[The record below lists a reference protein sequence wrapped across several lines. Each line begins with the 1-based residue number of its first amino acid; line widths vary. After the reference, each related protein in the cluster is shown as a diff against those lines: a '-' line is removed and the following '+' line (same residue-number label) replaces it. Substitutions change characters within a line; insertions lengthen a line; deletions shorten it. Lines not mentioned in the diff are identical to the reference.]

1 MSIMLVS
8 TEDAKL
14 FLGLKTEDEHDDLIE
29 LIIEQVSARIETYLN
44 RELKAEERTKYF
56 DAGKDSY
63 SLPAYP
69 VDTGETFTVN
79 HDDVELTI
87 DEDYYLHDE
96 IGVVE
101 FPLGTGEYKVRSI
114 DVTCTGGYTEGS
126 GVLAVPDDLKRACLM
141 QTVYD
146 FRRRND
152 LGLSSVSMPDGSVSI
167 YQPARFLSEVEAI
180 LMTHR
185 RLPIQ

>member
-56 DAGKDSY
+56 DAGKNSY

-101 FPLGTGEYKVRSI
+101 FPLGTGEYNHIHVI
-114 DVTCTGGYTEGS
+114 VPDGDGGFQVATGGVYSYYEFWHPRADRLTDEQWWKMIEDETLPDRPAWVTE
-126 GVLAVPDDLKRACLM
+126 
-141 QTVYD
+141 Y
-146 FRRRND
+146 
-152 LGLSSVSMPDGSVSI
+152 LGL
-167 YQPARFLSEVEAI
+167 
-180 LMTHR
+180 
-185 RLPIQ
+185 

>member
-8 TEDAKL
+8 TEDVKL

-56 DAGKDSY
+56 DAGKNSY

-87 DEDYYLHDE
+87 DEDYDA
-96 IGVVE
+96 VVPG
-101 FPLGTGEYKVRSI
+101 FDVKRMVR
-114 DVTCTGGYTEGS
+114 
-126 GVLAVPDDLKRACLM
+126 
-141 QTVYD
+141 
-146 FRRRND
+146 
-152 LGLSSVSMPDGSVSI
+152 
-167 YQPARFLSEVEAI
+167 EATPM
-180 LMTHR
+180 LLNVR
-185 RLPIQ
+185 P